1 MAAENSRNSRRSRA
15 VLLILTLIV
24 GIGGVVALITLS
36 ARSSPR
42 DPVKVLD
49 VQTAPDFVTWLEA
62 NTEAT
67 RHSLTEERHGPL
79 LSWPEEHTCVVVDA
93 SIAMSAMRHAESPSY
108 RVISA
113 SEFSLAQ
120 GTEPSAPGLTLV
132 MFMHDGYACPIDS
145 IKVSDRPPL
154 FAPWRRNKRSRV
166 HTAFAVPDD
175 AADDMLTVQF
185 RGEEVGSIALNIGTD
200 G

>member
-1 MAAENSRNSRRSRA
+1 MAAENRRDLRGSRP
-15 VLLILTLIV
+15 VLLILTLIL
-24 GIGGVVALITLS
+24 GIGGVALITLS

-42 DPVKVLD
+42 DPVEVLD

-62 NTEAT
+62 NTKAN

-79 LSWPEEHTCVVVDA
+79 LSWPQKHTCVVVDA
-93 SIAMSAMRHAESPSY
+93 SIAMSAMRYAERPSY

-166 HTAFAVPDD
+166 HTAFAVPDH

-185 RGEEVGSIALNIGTD
+185 RGEEVGSIAVNIGTD